1 MHPVL
6 NWLIPALFALSLA
19 LLRVTRE
26 RSRLRSSWTLL
37 ALATVAWL
45 AAHYFGSFLPGPEF
59 IRHLTRALVLLAITQ
74 LAVIFVVDVLLRN
87 IHVPKLGLETGIVA
101 AYIAI
106 LVQLLFSLGVNVS
119 GLFATSAVA
128 AAVVGLALQEMLGN
142 FVGGITL
149 ELEGSI
155 QKGDFIKSGE
165 HRGWVQ
171 HIRLRQTTVTTPE
184 GDTLII
190 PNSQLTRSD
199 LLIRARS
206 HRHYIPF
213 VMTYGHNPQEV
224 IDTVEFALRAS
235 PMPGIAQHPAPE
247 CLIQELG
254 PSHIAYKAKVWLNRP
269 GYTSVETSAVLRR
282 IYFALQRAGIPAE
295 SMSQT
300 IEIKSRKTAQSR
312 IPTPVEVLRRTPL
325 LRLLS
330 EPDLF
335 NVGSHLRHMSFAP
348 GEHIVTQGASGDS
361 MFFVISGSVAI
372 SYHAP
377 DAGAENQ
384 IAVMQPGDF
393 FGEASLLTGERR
405 SATATAITGVDCY
418 CLEKQSLEHIVQTVP
433 ELPEDMSVVMS
444 HRQMELDLMREK
456 MDQETARKRA
466 DENQAQLLARI
477 KRFFSVAR

>member
-19 LLRVTRE
+19 FLRVTRE
-26 RSRLRSSWTLL
+26 RKRLRSAWTLL
-37 ALATVAWL
+37 VLAAIAWL
-45 AAHYFGSFLPGPEF
+45 AANYFGALLPGPEF
-59 IRHLTRALVLLAITQ
+59 IRHLTRAFVLLAITQ
-74 LAVIFVVDVLLRN
+74 LAVIFLVDVLLRN

-101 AYIAI
+101 SYIAI
-106 LVQLLFSLGVNVS
+106 LVQLLLSLGVNVS

-171 HIRLRQTTVTTPE
+171 HVRLRQTTVTTPE

-190 PNSQLTRSD
+190 PNSQLTRAD

-247 CLIQELG
+247 CLIQDLG
-254 PSHIAYKAKVWLNRP
+254 PSHITYKAKVWLNRP
-269 GYTSVETSAVLRR
+269 GYSSHETSAVLKR

-300 IEIKSRKTAQSR
+300 IEIKSRKATQSR

-335 NVGSHLRHMSFAP
+335 NVGSHLRHVSFAP
-348 GEHIVTQGASGDS
+348 GEHIVTQGAAGDS

-372 SYHAP
+372 SYRAP
-377 DAGAENQ
+377 DGAENQ
-384 IAVMQPGDF
+384 IALMQSGDF

-405 SATATAITGVDCY
+405 SATATAVTGVDCY
-418 CLEKQSLEHIVQTVP
+418 CLEKASLEHIVQTVP
-433 ELPEDMSVVMS
+433 ELPEDMSVVMA
-444 HRQMELDLMREK
+444 HRQMQLDLMREK

-477 KRFFSVAR
+477 KRFFSVAK